1 MGHFKLKILYSL
13 IFILGIAGTMAGQD
27 VRSVQRIKKVE
38 PFEKAERVSI
48 QQDLDQNLWITTPLK
63 IIKYNSAEMQIYNRF
78 KGVPKEVGQEL
89 ISTYTDS
96 ENNIWLA
103 GEKGFAIYQP
113 KQDEFEFV
121 SSSTGRIY
129 QMFEDHLKQLWI
141 AAENGVFKL
150 NINSSEKDY
159 SLSRFISENTLAN
172 GIISYGNSIAIA
184 GPNGVLSINLK
195 SGKFNKVDLG
205 YYQNMEITSILA
217 LDDKI
222 VVGTKDHGI
231 YTTDLQFKNINR
243 IYGLPYAASQSEIT
257 SLQKFEDE
265 VVVATRGAGI
275 IRLSKNM
282 ELLSGPSPA
291 YPENIYN
298 TYLDSQNLL
307 WMISNKGLFLQNF
320 STFGVKRL
328 VHNPSKYSSLADDFV
343 TAVVKDS
350 NGNIWVG
357 TGEGISIW
365 NPKNESWRHIKNLN
379 FERALKTPD
388 NVTDLAAHK
397 EHVWVATSNDGVYK
411 VNINTLL
418 RAHYSVD
425 AKDKTPI
432 QSAQSLFIDSRENVW
447 IGGDD
452 GYLTEVLANSQVKT
466 FPLKNVMAVGEL
478 GPKDIIVAT
487 KSKVHSL
494 NPYSGRIT
502 DLNKLD
508 AGQDL
513 LYYDIND
520 LKVTNKGLGLI
531 ATEGEGLLVYNF
543 ETEKYEKLNEEK
555 GLPSNNVIAVKWNH
569 DNEFWIST
577 DKGLAFYN
585 ETTKDLKIFTDLNG
599 LSSVELTTGFAL
611 LDDGSFVL
619 GSVKGLNVFK
629 PRSMLAQTEFR
640 PELNL
645 ESVLVASKD
654 NKEKEKLSMAGR
666 EEIELGDQ
674 DHFRISFKG
683 ISNLNP
689 ENIQYSWKMEGFDE
703 KWSDPSS
710 VSTVNYASLPPG
722 SYNFMVKTRLGDG
735 GWSKPSSVK
744 VDVRDTAGT
753 VSSVYLFMGIGI
765 LAMVLIFVV
774 VFVKRSRSAERA
786 AKAELRNKLKKE
798 FGEPIESAVKSLSKI
813 SETASEEQTED
824 LQRYAARFDELFQQI
839 LNFNYEESVYEI
851 SKINMHRHIPEMIG
865 EIEPLLE
872 NKSLEIS
879 LNDQWGEHDFY
890 YNREYLDKILFS
902 LVSTS
907 ACYFNNSGKIIVNL
921 IETSVGDLKLQI
933 TDNGLG
939 IPASHLRN
947 LEKKSA
953 LPNNRKFK
961 NDSGLNFI
969 LQAREL
975 IQQSGGSFSFESE
988 KNEGST
994 FTAILKNR
1002 KADYRKVPERAA
1014 KIFKA
1019 EKQKT
1024 NPKTAFPSE
1033 LRNFSESKI
1042 LIIENDGETR
1052 NLLMK
1057 NIGKYCQIYQ
1067 ATTAEEGIEKA
1078 GMIFPDIIISATVLP
1093 DMNAFQLTKM
1103 LKRNIGLNHISIFM
1117 VADEEISLAK
1127 EQLEGLAEI
1136 IRKPID
1142 INLMLT
1148 KLTEILSW
1156 QRNIRNSYVKA
1167 HIDDVP
1173 VQYRSESDE
1182 KFIANLN
1189 DMIIQNISNENFTV
1203 HDLSASVGIT
1213 SNALFMKLKSLVDLS
1228 PQDFM
1233 EFARLNHA
1241 REMMAKGEYNIM
1253 EIAYKS
1259 GFSSPKLFYSSF
1271 KKFFGYM
1278 PTGSVEKPS

>member
-1 MGHFKLKILYSL
+1 MGHFKLRILYSL
-13 IFILGIAGTMAGQD
+13 IFVLGITGTVIGQD

-38 PFEKAERVSI
+38 PFEKAEKVSI
-48 QQDLDQNLWITTPLK
+48 QQDLDQNLWITTPVK

-78 KGVPKEVGQEL
+78 KGVPKELGLEL

-96 ENNIWLA
+96 ENKIWLA
-103 GEKGFAIYQP
+103 GEKGIALYKP
-113 KQDEFEFV
+113 KQDQFEFV
-121 SSSTGRIY
+121 SSTTGRIY
-129 QMFEDHLKQLWI
+129 KMYEDSLKQLWI

-150 NINSSEKDY
+150 KIDSSEKDHA
-159 SLSRFISENTLAN
+159 LSRFVSENTLAN
-172 GIISYGNSIAIA
+172 GITAFGNQIAIA

-195 SGKFNKVDLG
+195 SGKFDKVDLG
-205 YYQNMEITSILA
+205 YYQNIEITSILA

-222 VVGTKDHGI
+222 VFGTKDHGL
-231 YTTDLQFKNINR
+231 YTSDLQFRNIKR
-243 IYGLPYAASQSEIT
+243 IYTLPYAVSQSEIT

-275 IRLSKNM
+275 VRLSKDM

-298 TYLDSQNLL
+298 TYLDNQNLL

-320 STFGVKRL
+320 SGFGVKRL
-328 VHNPSKYSSLADDFV
+328 EHDPFKYSSLADDFV

-350 NGNIWVG
+350 RGSLWVG

-365 NPKNESWRHIKNLN
+365 NPANQSWRHIKNLN
-379 FERALKTPD
+379 FEHTLKTPD
-388 NVTDLAAHK
+388 NITDLAAIK
-397 EHVWVATSNDGVYK
+397 DYVWVATSNDGVYK
-411 VNINTLL
+411 VNINTML

-425 AKDKTPI
+425 AIYKTPI
-432 QSAQSLFIDSRENVW
+432 QSAQSIFIDSKENIWV
-447 IGGDD
+447 GGDD
-452 GYLTEVLANSQVKT
+452 GYLTEILANSQIKT
-466 FPLKNVMAVGEL
+466 FPIKNVMAVAEL

-487 KSKVHSL
+487 KSRVHSL
-494 NPYSGRIT
+494 DPNSGRIT
-502 DLNKLD
+502 DLSHLN

-520 LKVTNKGLGLI
+520 LKITNKGLGLI
-531 ATEGEGLLVYNF
+531 ATEGEGLLLYNF
-543 ETEKYEKLNEEK
+543 ESEKYDKLNEEK

-569 DNEFWIST
+569 EDEYWIST

-585 ETTKDLKIFTDLNG
+585 ENTKDLKIFTDLNG
-599 LSSVELTTGFAL
+599 LSSIELTTGFAV
-611 LDDGSFVL
+611 LDDGSLVI

-629 PRSMLAQTEFR
+629 PRSMLAQTEFK
-640 PELNL
+640 PELKL
-645 ESVLVASKD
+645 QSVLVASKEK
-654 NKEKEKLSMAGR
+654 NEKQNLAIAGKEK
-666 EEIELGDQ
+666 IELADR
-674 DHFRISFKG
+674 DNFRISFRG
-683 ISNLNP
+683 ISNLDP
-689 ENIQYSWKMEGFDE
+689 ESIQYSWKMEGYE
-703 KWSDPSS
+703 NNWSEASS
-710 VSTVNYASLPPG
+710 VNNVNYASLPPG

-735 GWSKPSSVK
+735 GWSNPTNLK
-744 VDVRDTAGT
+744 VDIRDTGGT

-765 LAMVLIFVV
+765 IAMIIIFVV
-774 VFVKRSRSAERA
+774 VFIKRSRSAERA

-798 FGEPIESAVKSLSKI
+798 FGKPIESAVKSLSKI

-851 SKINMHRHIPEMIG
+851 SKIEMHKHVPELIG
-865 EIEPLLE
+865 EIEPLFE

-879 LNDQWGEHDFY
+879 LNDQWGENAFF
-890 YNREYLDKILFS
+890 YNREYLDKIFFS

-907 ACYFNNSGKIIVNL
+907 ACYFNESGKIIVNL

-939 IPASHLRN
+939 IPSSHIRI
-947 LEKKSA
+947 LEKKTA
-953 LPNNRKFK
+953 PPKNRKFR

-1002 KADYRKVPERAA
+1002 KSDYRKVPERAA
-1014 KIFKA
+1014 KIFMA

-1024 NPKTAFPSE
+1024 NPKTAFPTE
-1033 LRNFSESKI
+1033 LTNFSENKI
-1042 LIIENDGETR
+1042 LIIDNDKETKE
-1052 NLLMK
+1052 LLMK

-1067 ATTAEEGIEKA
+1067 ASTAEEGIEKA

-1117 VADEEISLAK
+1117 VADEDLSLAK
-1127 EQLEGLAEI
+1127 EQLEGFTEI

-1148 KLTEILSW
+1148 KITEILGW
-1156 QRNIRNSYVKA
+1156 QRNIRNSYVKS
-1167 HIDDVP
+1167 HIEEAP
-1173 VQYRSESDE
+1173 VQYRSNSDE
-1182 KFIANLN
+1182 RFIANLT
-1189 DMIIQNISNENFTV
+1189 DIIIQNIKNENFTV
-1203 HDLSASVGIT
+1203 HDISASVGIT

-1233 EFARLNHA
+1233 EFTRLNYA

-1271 KKFFGYM
+1271 KKFFGYT
-1278 PTGSVEKPS
+1278 PTGSVEKPG